1 MNHLFIRSDANPS
14 MGAGHVMRCIALAQA
29 WKKRGGTVTFITHC
43 PSPSILKRIESEGFC
58 LIQMEEICPSDQDI
72 QKTLKIIKV
81 KQSPLSQD
89 SEEHN
94 WVVLDGYHFTSDYQ
108 KAIME
113 SGFKL
118 LVIDDYNHLDHYN
131 ADILLNQNIGAH
143 HFNYSCLPGTEK
155 LLGTK
160 FVMLRSEF
168 LSDKKTKN
176 LPQKAKNILVTM
188 GGSDPDNITLKILQV
203 INQIDDPELDFKII
217 AGPGNPHIK
226 ILKEVAQRKS
236 GRIHLIDQ
244 ADMPEMLVWADL
256 CITAGGS
263 TCWEL
268 CFSGVP
274 FLILTIAENQL
285 NSVLRLTQ
293 AGAAINLGKKES
305 LIPEKIYHCILTT
318 VNDIKT
324 RQGLIKSGA
333 NLVDG
338 KGTKRI
344 VRQMLVG
351 GIMMRPAGFRD
362 AELLFK
368 WANDKEVR
376 SFSFN
381 ADPISWEEH
390 LEWLSHKLKDKN
402 SWIFIAESR
411 IGKPIGQ
418 IRFDGGE
425 DLFKISYSLDKRFRG
440 LGLGKNLLELGLQ
453 TLRTRLQKPCLI
465 QGFIKKENVAS
476 KLSFEKAG
484 FISKKN
490 RAPENGSDSI
500 AYELK
505 LFPVELFP
513 AASQEKP

>member
-1 MNHLFIRSDANPS
+1 MNHLFIRSDATPA
-14 MGAGHVMRCIALAQA
+14 MGTGHVMRCLALAQA

-43 PSPSILKRIESEGFC
+43 PSPSILKRIGSEGFC
-58 LIQMEEICPSDQDI
+58 LIQMEEICPSAQDI
-72 QKTLKIIKV
+72 QKTLKIIQG

-89 SEEHN
+89 SEGYK

-131 ADILLNQNIGAH
+131 TDILLNQNIGAH

-168 LSDKKTKN
+168 LSAKKTRT
-176 LPQKAKNILVTM
+176 LPQKAKSILVTM
-188 GGSDPDNITLKILQV
+188 GGSDPDNITLQILQAV
-203 INQIDDPELDFKII
+203 NQIDDPELNFRII
-217 AGPGNPHIK
+217 AGPGNPHITT
-226 ILKEVAQRKS
+226 LKAAIQS
-236 GRIHLIDQ
+236 NGHTHLIDH
-244 ADMPEMLVWADL
+244 ADMPELMGWADL

-268 CFSGVP
+268 CFFGVP
-274 FLILTIAENQL
+274 FLVLIIAENQL
-285 NSVLRLTQ
+285 NTALGLAH

-305 LIPEKIYHCILTT
+305 LIPHEINHCILAT

-324 RQGLIKSGA
+324 RQGLKKSGV

-344 VRQMLVG
+344 IRQMLVG
-351 GIMMRPAGFRD
+351 KMMMRPAGFRD

-390 LEWLSHKLKDKN
+390 LEWFSHKLKDKN
-402 SWIFIAESR
+402 SWVFIAENN
-411 IGKPIGQ
+411 IGEPIGQ
-418 IRFDGGE
+418 IRFEGRDGCV
-425 DLFKISYSLDKRFRG
+425 KISYSLDKRFRG

-453 TLRTRLQKPCLI
+453 TIRTKLQNPCLM
-465 QGFIKKENVAS
+465 QGFIKKDNIAS
-476 KLSFEKAG
+476 KMSFEKAG
-484 FISKKN
+484 FTSIKN
-490 RAPENGSDSI
+490 QAPENGSDHI
-500 AYELK
+500 AYQLELSS
-505 LFPVELFP
+505 L
-513 AASQEKP
+513 ASQEKP